1 MNSVKTSQKHSSSV
15 SLYGKGNGGVLRI
28 LHVITSLLTG
38 GAERL
43 VVDLT
48 LRLREMGHEVDVAVF
63 NGEDGPFLKELQNHS
78 EVTVYVLG
86 SSFYD
91 IRYIGK
97 LRKIMRGYDII
108 HTHNSSPQLYAAIA
122 NIGLH
127 KRLVTTEHNTSNR
140 KRDRFFLRMVDKW
153 MYRRYE
159 QIICI
164 SDKAAENLKFYL
176 KRDDRIRIIY
186 NGVDVERIHQAQP
199 IPEMKSGRFVALM
212 VAAYRKQK
220 DHETV
225 IRAAKRL
232 PKDRFEFWF
241 AGTGDRMDEIK
252 RMVKD
257 EGLEDQVKILG
268 NRTDVPQLLKTA
280 DVILMSTHYEG
291 LSLSNI
297 EGMSG
302 GKPFVASDVDG
313 VHEITAGYGVLF
325 PHEDDQTLANI
336 LTRLSSDH
344 DYYASVADKCYQRAK
359 EYDLGKMV
367 AKYEEVYKI
376 VLQ

>member
-1 MNSVKTSQKHSSSV
+1 M
-15 SLYGKGNGGVLRI
+15 RI

-38 GAERL
+38 GAEKL

-48 LRLREMGHEVDVAVF
+48 FRLREMGHEVDVAVF
-63 NGEDGPFLKELQNHS
+63 NGEDAPFLIELQSHS

-86 SSFYD
+86 HSFYD
-91 IRYIGK
+91 IRYIWK
-97 LRKIMRGYDII
+97 LRKIMRSYDII

-140 KRDRFFLRMVDKW
+140 KRNRFFLRMTDKW

-164 SDKAAENLKFYL
+164 SDKAAENLKAYL
-176 KRDDRIRIIY
+176 KRDDRIQTIY
-186 NGVDVERIHQAQP
+186 NGVDVEHIHQAQP
-199 IPEMKSGRFVALM
+199 ISEMKSGRFVSLM

-225 IRAAKRL
+225 IRVAKRL
-232 PKDRFEFWF
+232 PKEQFEFWF
-241 AGTGDRMDEIK
+241 AGTGERMDEIK
-252 RMVKD
+252 QMVKE
-257 EGLEDQVKILG
+257 EGLEDQIKILG
-268 NRTDVPQLLKTA
+268 NRTDVPQLLQTA

-297 EGMSG
+297 EGMSV

-313 VHEITAGYGVLF
+313 VHEITSGYGILF
-325 PHEDDQTLANI
+325 PHEDDRALADI
-336 LTRLSSDH
+336 LTRLASDH
-344 DYYASVADKCYQRAK
+344 KYYQEVANKCYQRAK
-359 EYDLGKMV
+359 EYDVGKMV
-367 AKYEEVYKI
+367 GMYEEVYKSLNNI
-376 VLQ
+376 R

>member
-1 MNSVKTSQKHSSSV
+1 M
-15 SLYGKGNGGVLRI
+15 RI

-38 GAERL
+38 GAEKL

-48 LRLREMGHEVDVAVF
+48 LRFRQKGHEVDVAVF
-63 NGEDGPFLKELQNHS
+63 NGADGPFLQVLKQHQ
-78 EVTVYVLG
+78 EVKLFILG
-86 SSFYD
+86 QSFYD
-91 IRYIGK
+91 VRHIWR
-97 LRKIMRGYDII
+97 LRKIMRDYDII

-127 KRLVTTEHNTSNR
+127 KRLVTTEHNTANR
-140 KRDRFFLRMVDKW
+140 KRNHLLLRLIDRW

-159 QIICI
+159 HIICI
-164 SDKAAENLKFYL
+164 SDKAADNLKDYL
-176 KRDDRIRIIY
+176 RRDDRIVTIY
-186 NGVDVERIHQAQP
+186 NGVDVEAIHDAQP
-199 IPEMKSGRFVALM
+199 IPEMRSQRFVALM
-212 VAAYRKQK
+212 VAAYRPQK

-225 IRAAKRL
+225 IRAAQRL

-241 AGTGDRMDEIK
+241 AGTGTREDEVAREVHEAGVDSQI
-252 RMVKD
+252 
-257 EGLEDQVKILG
+257 KILG
-268 NRTDVPQLLKTA
+268 NRTDVPRLLQTA

-297 EGMSG
+297 EGMSA

-325 PHEDDQTLANI
+325 AHEDNAALAEI
-336 LTRLSSDH
+336 LQRLSADS
-344 DYYASVADKCYQRAK
+344 DYYDEVADRCYQRAK

-367 AKYEEVYKI
+367 ERYLHVYSVI
-376 VLQ
+376 LF

>member
-1 MNSVKTSQKHSSSV
+1 M
-15 SLYGKGNGGVLRI
+15 RI

-48 LRLREMGHEVDVAVF
+48 LRLRQMGYIVDVAVF
-63 NGEDGPFLKELQNHS
+63 NGADGPFLQELKRHQ
-78 EVTVYVLG
+78 EVKLYILG
-86 SSFYD
+86 QSFYD
-91 IRYIGK
+91 
-97 LRKIMRGYDII
+97 LRHIWRLCKIMRSYDII

-140 KRDRFFLRMVDKW
+140 KRNRFLLRLIDKW

-159 QIICI
+159 HIICI
-164 SDKAAENLKFYL
+164 SDKSAENLKAYL
-176 KRDDRIRIIY
+176 KRNDHIMTIY
-186 NGVDVERIHQAQP
+186 NGVDVERIHQAKP
-199 IPEMKSGRFVALM
+199 IEKMKSKRFVTLM
-212 VAAYRKQK
+212 VAAYRPQK

-232 PKDRFEFWF
+232 PQNQFEFWF
-241 AGTGDRMDEIK
+241 AGTGARMDEVV
-252 RMVKD
+252 REVN
-257 EGLEDQVKILG
+257 EAGLQEQIKILG
-268 NRTDVPQLLKTA
+268 NRTDVPQLLQTA

-297 EGMSG
+297 EGMSA

-313 VHEITAGYGVLF
+313 VHEITAGYGILF
-325 PHEDDQTLANI
+325 PHEDDATLAE
-336 LTRLSSDH
+336 LLQRLSTDSV
-344 DYYASVADKCYQRAK
+344 YYAEVAERCYQRAK
-359 EYDLGKMV
+359 EYDLRKMV
-367 AKYEEVYKI
+367 EEYERVYKLI
-376 VLQ
+376 

>member
-1 MNSVKTSQKHSSSV
+1 MK
-15 SLYGKGNGGVLRI
+15 I

-38 GAERL
+38 GAEKL

-48 LRLREMGHEVDVAVF
+48 LRLREMDHEVDVAVF
-63 NGEDGPFLKELQNHS
+63 NGADGPFIQELKRHP
-78 EVTVYVLG
+78 EVRLYILG
-86 SSFYD
+86 NSFYD
-91 IRYIGK
+91 IRYIWK
-97 LRKIMRGYDII
+97 LRKIMSGYDII

-140 KRDRFFLRMVDKW
+140 KRDRFFLRISDKW

-164 SDKAAENLKFYL
+164 SDKAAENLKTYL
-176 KRDDRIRIIY
+176 KRDDRIRTIY

-199 IPEMKSGRFVALM
+199 IPEMKSDRFVTLM

-220 DHETV
+220 DHDTV

-241 AGTGDRMDEIK
+241 AGSGDRMDEIAQ
-252 RMVKD
+252 MVKD
-257 EGLEDQVKILG
+257 EQLEDQIKILG

-297 EGMSG
+297 EGMSAG
-302 GKPFVASDVDG
+302 RPFVASDVEG
-313 VHEITAGYGVLF
+313 IHEVTDGYGILF
-325 PHEDDQTLANI
+325 PHEDDQALADI
-336 LTRLSSDH
+336 LTRLCFDH
-344 DYYASVADKCYQRAK
+344 DYYQDVAGKCYQRAK

-367 AKYEEVYKI
+367 KKYEEVYKSFAP
-376 VLQ
+376 